1 MTPSPGPAEVPPLCH
16 AETAAIDE
24 PSGEEES

>member
-1 MTPSPGPAEVPPLCH
+1 MTPSPGPAEVPPPCRD
-16 AETAAIDE
+16 ETAAIDE